1 MIRRLAEA
9 REWRGDR
16 TVSAAA
22 ARVGEFAQIQ
32 TTTPEYFSMTTVRL
46 LGACLILGTSSLSA
60 QRGATAPAE
69 VVHAD
74 RLKHLGDSLT
84 PGASRTAQIGRG
96 PNFTYAITHRD
107 TSGGLERHEAWT
119 DILVILTGSATIL
132 SGGVQQGAKESSPG
146 EWRGGTAAG
155 ATKQAMRAGDVVT
168 TPAGTPHQML
178 LAPGERITY
187 IAFKVAATPTRSP

>member
-1 MIRRLAEA
+1 M
-9 REWRGDR
+9 
-16 TVSAAA
+16 
-22 ARVGEFAQIQ
+22 
-32 TTTPEYFSMTTVRL
+32 RL
-46 LGACLILGTSSLSA
+46 LPFLSVGLLTAASPLPA
-60 QRGATAPAE
+60 QRAAMPPAE

-107 TSGGLERHEAWT
+107 TSGGLERHDAWT
-119 DILVILTGSATIL
+119 DILVIETGSATIL
-132 SGGVQQGAKESSPG
+132 SGGMMEGASESSPG
-146 EWRGGTAAG
+146 EWRGGTAPG
-155 ATKQAMRAGDVVT
+155 ATRQVIRAGDVVT

-187 IAFKVAATPTRSP
+187 IAFKVAAPKT